1 MMDGEDSNPFTIGQ
15 VNAFAC
21 IVSGCEMFDCLVCE
35 VEYANETYSTKL
47 RKSAEGANGI
57 ICKRRA
63 AYKNDESRD
72 WSNIEYVQASIEA

>member
-1 MMDGEDSNPFTIGQ
+1 MMDGDDSNPFTIGQ
-15 VNAFAC
+15 VNAFEC
-21 IVSGCEMFDCLVCE
+21 IVSGREMFDCLVCE

-63 AYKNDESRD
+63 AYKNDESR
-72 WSNIEYVQASIEA
+72 E